1 LIGAR
6 WIFGGACGLA
16 EDPGAGM
23 LRWALIFLAVALA
36 TAMLG
41 FTSVAGPAVVIA
53 RILFYVFAVL
63 FLISVFMP
71 LFRSRPSS

>member
-1 LIGAR
+1 
-6 WIFGGACGLA
+6 
-16 EDPGAGM
+16 M

-41 FTSVAGPAVVIA
+41 FTSVAGPVVVIA
-53 RILFYVFAVL
+53 RILFYVFAGL

-71 LFRSRPSS
+71 LFRSRPTS